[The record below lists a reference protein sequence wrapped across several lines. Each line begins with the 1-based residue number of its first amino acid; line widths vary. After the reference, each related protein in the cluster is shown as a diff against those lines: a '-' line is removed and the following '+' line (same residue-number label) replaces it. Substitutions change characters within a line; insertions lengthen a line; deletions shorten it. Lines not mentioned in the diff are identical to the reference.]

1 MTFRFA
7 ILGLAASAL
16 LSACGGGSSSG
27 GSTNDGTGDGGT
39 SEPRI
44 ESRYSLASQCYTL
57 QTTSDQRY
65 TGLQGDD
72 TTLSSLASSAEP
84 FFMQAATLGKYLFY
98 TSEGRFLTS
107 DGSSVRISDEPSDDA
122 IWTIDYSA
130 TNKTFS
136 VYSETDESYLS
147 AGDSSL
153 STADTPTAFRFVASS
168 GCKTYPEM
176 PTSVIGETFKGNGV
190 DQPAVGFADIHDHMG
205 MSSEL
210 SYAGNVGP
218 SAGGVLYG
226 EAFHRFGVTHALEN
240 CEDFHG
246 PNGVCGADVILVS
259 GDSPTHETQ
268 GWPTFVDW
276 PTNHSLTHTVMYYKW
291 VERAWL
297 AGLRI
302 MVNHGTNIAGL
313 CTVGTIYSLHPGAD
327 CNDMSIAIKQ
337 IKYMYE
343 LQDYIDAQYGGPGK
357 GWYRIVTSPQQ
368 AREVINDGKLAVVL
382 GMEAAQVFDC
392 GMTMLAGN
400 IEIPKCDQAQI
411 DDKLQ
416 ELWDLGVRHLY
427 AYHDINSALGGTGIF
442 SDVMNLL
449 NLIDT
454 GSFWK
459 VTECRDYPVDEP
471 TVRDPGLAIATSL
484 PGTGGDPLTSLILSM
499 TGGALPIYPE
509 GVSCNARTV
518 TELGEYALNAMM
530 DRGMVMDIDHA
541 AYHSKDIM
549 LDLAEQRTP
558 AYPMVSSHDA
568 HGGLT
573 SDQAARILK
582 NGGVIYPYK
591 DSGVKHVEFLEKLK
605 FWRQK
610 AGVTD
615 TVLGLG
621 FGVDGNG
628 FGGHANP
635 RGGDSEPVQYPFVLF
650 QGDDWGSQFENFDPL
665 TVQMLT
671 IPESGKYWHI
681 DEVGQA
687 NYGLVAD
694 YVEEVR
700 LEGGKEA
707 LDALYNSAE
716 AYLQTWERS
725 YNRSNLP

>member
-1 MTFRFA
+1 MTAKFA
-7 ILGLAASAL
+7 ILGLTAIAL
-16 LSACGGGSSSG
+16 LSACGGGSSSSGSNGG
-27 GSTNDGTGDGGT
+27 GS

-44 ESRYSLASQCYTL
+44 ENRYSLASHCFTMQ
-57 QTTSDQRY
+57 SADDRY
-65 TGLQGDD
+65 AGIDGED
-72 TTLSSLASSAEP
+72 TVLSSSAIEAEP

-98 TSEGRFLTS
+98 TSDGQFLTS
-107 DGSSVRISDEPSDDA
+107 DGSSVRVDEEPSNDA
-122 IWTIDYSA
+122 IWTLEFDSTA
-130 TNKTFS
+130 KTFT
-136 VYSETDESYLS
+136 VYSETDERYLS
-147 AGDSSL
+147 AGDSTL
-153 STADTPTAFRFVASS
+153 STADTPSAFSFTASQ

-176 PTSVIGETFKGNGV
+176 PTSVIGDTYKGKGADEPV
-190 DQPAVGFADIHDHMG
+190 VGFADIHNHMG

-210 SYAGNVGP
+210 SYAGDVGP

-226 EAFHRFGVTHALEN
+226 EAFHRFGVSHALAD
-240 CEDFHG
+240 CADFHG
-246 PNGVCGADVILVS
+246 PNGIRGADVILVS
-259 GDSPTHETQ
+259 GASPTHETE
-268 GWPTFVDW
+268 GWPTFIDW

-343 LQDYIDAQYGGPGK
+343 LQDYIDAQYGGPGE

-392 GMTMLAGN
+392 GMTMLLGN
-400 IEIPKCDQAQI
+400 IEIPKCDREQI

-427 AYHDINSALGGTGIF
+427 AYHDIDSALGGTGIF
-442 SDVMNLL
+442 SDIMNLL

-454 GSFWK
+454 KSFWK
-459 VTECRDYPVDEP
+459 TTDCRDYPEGEP
-471 TVRDPGLAIATSL
+471 MVREPGLKIVTSL
-484 PGTGGDPLTSLILSM
+484 PGTGGDPLTGLVLDITKGL
-499 TGGALPIYPE
+499 ALPLYPDR
-509 GVSCNARTV
+509 VQCNARTV

-591 DSGVKHVEFLEKLK
+591 DTGIKHVEFLEKLK
-605 FWRQK
+605 FWREK
-610 AGVTD
+610 AGVSD
-615 TVLGLG
+615 SVLGLG

-650 QGDDWGSQFENFDPL
+650 QGDDWGEKYNNFDPV
-665 TVQMLT
+665 TVEMLT

-681 DEVGQA
+681 DEVGMA

-700 LEGGKEA
+700 LEGGQEA

-725 YNRSNLP
+725 YNRANLQ